1 MQQMFAD
8 QGDGRLDR
16 GGVIQEGQVELNLRD
31 DSGVTDLFR
40 RRAAVEVVV
49 AELLTAKG
57 GSPAGL
63 PVEFYLLAGFVGISI
78 GISIGR

>member
-1 MQQMFAD
+1 MFAN

-57 GSPAGL
+57 GRAAGL
-63 PVEFYLLAGFVGISI
+63 AVELYFDIMHLTQGCQYGTV
-78 GISIGR
+78 

>member
-1 MQQMFAD
+1 MFAN

-49 AELLTAKG
+49 AELLAAKG
-57 GSPAGL
+57 GRSAGL
-63 PVEFYLLAGFVGISI
+63 SVELYLLAGFVGISI
-78 GISIGR
+78 GR